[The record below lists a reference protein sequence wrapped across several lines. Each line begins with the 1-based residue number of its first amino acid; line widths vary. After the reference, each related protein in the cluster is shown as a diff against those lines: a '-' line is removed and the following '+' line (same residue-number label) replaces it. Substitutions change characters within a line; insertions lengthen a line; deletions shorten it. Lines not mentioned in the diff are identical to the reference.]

1 MVERL
6 QERNPED
13 TERLLRGEYVKG
25 VTRQQ
30 LAADPRFASWVAGQ
44 PASSPKGGQP

>member
-44 PASSPKGGQP
+44 PARSPKGGQP